1 MCPFNCHKNK
11 TILSDMENMI
21 HLAELFML
29 IEAKEIFEFQF
40 LYLLTSV
47 RKDDILTIVGIPSA
61 TLPH

>member
-1 MCPFNCHKNK
+1 
-11 TILSDMENMI
+11 MENMI

-29 IEAKEIFEFQF
+29 IEAKEIFEFQL
-40 LYLLTSV
+40 LYLPTSV